1 MRISLLWAV
10 IVALPIMVAADSRPF
25 GAEQTQPE
33 LLGGPDNPPEGPKA
47 EDSKSD
53 PGTGKPGAPDMAS
66 KPWRAIDVDDQA
78 PAKTTK
84 PRRKKAARPPRRQTP
99 ASATRRQKT
108 VADRRPAARPL
119 PAPARARHCVE
130 PLRDRARY
138 RTVVERVVVA
148 PERVIERLRP
158 ARYGTVREHVAVKPA
173 QRGHLVY
180 PAQFRT
186 VRERVLVRA
195 AERRVVTM
203 PARYRDEYR
212 HVTVTG
218 PRHGWVRERIGNR
231 FAWVPATLPP
241 ATRVQLVRVKV
252 ANERRMVVD
261 EPAVYETRTR
271 RVRIRPERRE
281 PVTIEAEYRTVSRRV
296 LVEPAR
302 RERVVV
308 PARYRSVK
316 RRIRDG
322 HRDDRAVPQPSTR
335 CRP

>member
-1 MRISLLWAV
+1 MSLLWAV

-33 LLGGPDNPPEGPKA
+33 LLGGPDNPPEEPKA
-47 EDSKSD
+47 EQSKSA
-53 PGTGKPGAPDMAS
+53 PGAGKPGAPDMAS
-66 KPWRAIDVDDQA
+66 KPWRAIDVDDPAPARTVKPRRTKAAKPSQRQA
-78 PAKTTK
+78 PA
-84 PRRKKAARPPRRQTP
+84 PAPRRQ
-99 ASATRRQKT
+99 KK
-108 VADRRPAARPL
+108 VADRPTARPL
-119 PAPARARHCVE
+119 PALAPARDCAE
-130 PLRDRARY
+130 PPRDRAQY
-138 RTVVERVVVA
+138 RTVVERLMVE
-148 PERVIERLRP
+148 PKRVIERLRP
-158 ARYGTVREHVAVKPA
+158 ARYETVREQVAVTPA

-180 PAQFRT
+180 PAYVRT
-186 VRERVLVRA
+186 VRERVLVRP

-212 HVTVTG
+212 RVTDTG

-231 FAWVPATLPP
+231 FAWIPATLPP

-281 PVTIEAEYRTVSRRV
+281 PVTIEAEYKTVSRQV
-296 LVEPAR
+296 LVGPAR

-308 PARYRSVK
+308 PARYRSVTRQVAVAPERGF
-316 RRIRDG
+316 RRVSARPND
-322 HRDDRAVPQPSTR
+322 
-335 CRP
+335 CRQ

>member
-1 MRISLLWAV
+1 MRISLLWTL
-10 IVALPIMVAADSRPF
+10 IVAMPIMVAADSRTF
-25 GAEQTQPE
+25 GAEQTQPK
-33 LLGGPDNPPEGPKA
+33 LLGGPDDLPERPKA
-47 EDSKSD
+47 EDPDSASE
-53 PGTGKPGAPDMAS
+53 TVRPGAPDMTS
-66 KPWRAIDVDDQA
+66 KPWRAIDVDDPA
-78 PAKTTK
+78 PAKTAN
-84 PRRKKAARPPRRQTP
+84 PRRKKVAKPPHRPAPVSSPKPRE
-99 ASATRRQKT
+99 T
-108 VADRRPAARPL
+108 VADKPAARPL
-119 PAPARARHCVE
+119 PAPAPARDCVE
-130 PLRDRARY
+130 PPRDRPRY
-138 RTVVERVVVA
+138 RTAVERVMVE
-148 PERVIERLRP
+148 PGRVIERLRP
-158 ARYGTVREHVAVKPA
+158 ARYETMREHVVVKPA

-186 VRERVLVRA
+186 VRERVLVRP

-212 HVTVTG
+212 RVTVTG

-252 ANERRMVVD
+252 ADERRMMVD

-281 PVTIEAEYRTVSRRV
+281 PVTIGAEYKTVSRRV

-308 PARYRSVK
+308 PARYETVT

-322 HRDDRAVPQPSTR
+322 HRDHRAVPQPSTR